1 VRIVDVG
8 EQEIDMAIHD
18 SSRAKTRR
26 PVPSEAPRT
35 SLMKRGAAAMAL
47 LLALSG
53 AASAQTASANVAG
66 NWLLTCTSRKGAAR
80 QVTLALQQ
88 EGSRLNGSY
97 SAERGSGALDGTLQG
112 TAVSL
117 TGGAFTFSGTI
128 AGNTM
133 TGQTGRGRPCS
144 AVRQ

>member
-1 VRIVDVG
+1 
-8 EQEIDMAIHD
+8 MAMQD
-18 SSRAKTRR
+18 PSRATTLMTASSGARR
-26 PVPSEAPRT
+26 INSVTTGAS
-35 SLMKRGAAAMAL
+35 AAAMAF
-47 LLALSG
+47 LLALSN
-53 AASAQTASANVAG
+53 AAGAQTASPNVAG
-66 NWLLTCTSRKGAAR
+66 NWLLTCTNRKGATR
-80 QVTLALQQ
+80 EVTLALQQ

-112 TAVSL
+112 TEVSL